1 MVSVYPGWLG
11 MKALDEFLS
20 VSITGH
26 VAYGLVLGWLARSLL
41 RSSRWGEDDRTSA
54 TDTVARVGPDR

>member
-1 MVSVYPGWLG
+1 

-41 RSSRWGEDDRTSA
+41 RSSRWGEDDRDPA